1 MRHLAIVEPEVVS
14 QLLNHGL
21 AQLLHSLLPRAADA
35 VDRSAEHGT
44 ISSGSNEQLRIG
56 VGVALEF
63 IFGPLVLGRDDNVL
77 HEIGEPRR
85 K

>member
-21 AQLLHSLLPRAADA
+21 AQLLNSLLPRAADA

-44 ISSGSNEQLRIG
+44 ISSGSTKQLRI
-56 VGVALEF
+56 GVALEF
-63 IFGPLVLGRDDNVL
+63 IFGPLVPGRDDNVL